1 MNKNEG
7 KIKKKIVAKEIDQD
21 WKGNFSIQ
29 RLQMKHKKVKNINY
43 KLFLISLERK
53 SAKSSRYEAGDLT
66 QNVRTL
72 YYETAEFLWRDSLI

>member
-1 MNKNEG
+1 ME
-7 KIKKKIVAKEIDQD
+7 
-21 WKGNFSIQ
+21 
-29 RLQMKHKKVKNINY
+29 HKKVKNINY

-72 YYETAEFLWRDSLI
+72 YYETAEFFVERKFNMIVLINQLVFKTYTYLCPLKPRI

>member
-1 MNKNEG
+1 
-7 KIKKKIVAKEIDQD
+7 
-21 WKGNFSIQ
+21 
-29 RLQMKHKKVKNINY
+29 MKHKKVKNINY

-72 YYETAEFLWRDSLI
+72 YYETAEFFVERKFNMIVLINQLVFKTYTYLCPLKPRI

>member
-7 KIKKKIVAKEIDQD
+7 KIKKKIITKEIDQD
-21 WKGNFSIQ
+21 WKGNILIQ

-53 SAKSSRYEAGDLT
+53 SAKSSRYEAGD
-66 QNVRTL
+66 TL
-72 YYETAEFLWRDSLI
+72 KMLEPCIMKRPNFCGEKV

>member
-1 MNKNEG
+1 
-7 KIKKKIVAKEIDQD
+7 
-21 WKGNFSIQ
+21 
-29 RLQMKHKKVKNINY
+29 MKHKKVKNINY

-72 YYETAEFLWRDSLI
+72 YYETAEFFVERKFNVIVLINQLVFKTYTYLCPLKPRI